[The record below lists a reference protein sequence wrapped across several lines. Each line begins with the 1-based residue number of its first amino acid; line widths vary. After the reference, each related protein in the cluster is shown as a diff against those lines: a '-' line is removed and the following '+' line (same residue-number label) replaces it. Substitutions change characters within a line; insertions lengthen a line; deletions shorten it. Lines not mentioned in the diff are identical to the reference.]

1 MKKLETI
8 VTLIQKPTEVEF
20 TCPYCK
26 SDVSE
31 DFEEFLDEQGL
42 SWSDFPDWEYEPIK
56 CPFCENE
63 IEAEYE
69 FDWGGGMKYKE
80 LEKVAIKSLYTIR
93 RIGVNTIIECESL
106 ICNQINRIIIDETQE
121 DTIDIDVLAFHP
133 NDLEVLTSALAM
145 QKHRLIADKMKRNI
159 I

>member
-26 SDVSE
+26 SDISE
-31 DFEEFLDEQGL
+31 NFEEFLDEQGL

-69 FDWGGGMKYKE
+69 FDWGGGMNQEYD
-80 LEKVAIKSLYTIR
+80 IKLTQDDM
-93 RIGVNTIIECESL
+93 TIIADALESCL
-106 ICNQINRIIIDETQE
+106 QEELKNYKANTYTLDLVRLLSKFQYMSGFYSQIKETEVE
-121 DTIDIDVLAFHP
+121 DWTKK
-133 NDLEVLTSALAM
+133 NEE
-145 QKHRLIADKMKRNI
+145 KRRKTKKK
-159 I
+159 